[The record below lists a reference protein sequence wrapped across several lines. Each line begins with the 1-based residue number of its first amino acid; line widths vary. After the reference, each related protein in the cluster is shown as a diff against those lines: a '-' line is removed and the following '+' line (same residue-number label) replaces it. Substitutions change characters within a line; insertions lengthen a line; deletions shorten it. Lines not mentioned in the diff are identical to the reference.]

1 MKQSSRNQ
9 QKKKPVTRLYCLC
22 ALLYATPN
30 TAPEV
35 DTVCYDTVYGI
46 KEKKWD
52 DKLSFDVAITI
63 PSHRKGILGYSH
75 MILGNAWQDYKEAWF
90 FTFFQNDVTT
100 ERTLNFIV
108 PNLYAR
114 YGRFLATAE
123 AIKQSQKIFEDNE
136 SSQKYLD
143 KFF

>member
-1 MKQSSRNQ
+1 MKQPPHN
-9 QKKKPVTRLYCLC
+9 QKKNSVSRVYCLC

-30 TAPEV
+30 TAPET

-52 DKLSFDVAITI
+52 DKLCFDVTISI
-63 PSHRKGILGYSH
+63 PSGKKGILGYSH
-75 MILGNAWQDYKEAWF
+75 MILGSTWQDYKEAWF

-100 ERTLNFIV
+100 EKTLNFIV

-114 YGRFLATAE
+114 YGRFLATTE
-123 AIKQSQKIFEDNE
+123 SIKQSKKLFEDGE

-143 KFF
+143 KLF